1 MVGKLRYGDLEA
13 GLDSRHH
20 LLVAL
25 RGDKGDRKTLGTE
38 TTSTADTVQVRVG
51 VGRQVVVDGQVD
63 TLDINTTTEDIG
75 GDTDTLVE
83 LLELFVALDAVSI
96 LVVSL

>member
-13 GLDSRHH
+13 GLYSRHH

-38 TTSTADTVQVRVG
+38 TPSTTVESQSVY
-51 VGRQVVVDGQVD
+51 
-63 TLDINTTTEDIG
+63 IPA
-75 GDTDTLVE
+75 VE
-83 LLELFVALDAVSI
+83 HQHKRTRHDEGSCRRREG
-96 LVVSL
+96 SRS